1 MHDRGRAKEAFLA
14 TIRFLCNS
22 GVQAHDGCH
31 LKERM
36 LVLVLLRHMFAN
48 NRSTDFWVWIVR
60 LCLVEFA
67 LTTLAV

>member
-1 MHDRGRAKEAFLA
+1 MHDGGRTKEAFLA
-14 TIRFLCNS
+14 TIRFLCHS

-36 LVLVLLRHMFAN
+36 LVLLRHMFAN
-48 NRSTDFWVWIVR
+48 NRPTNFWVWIVR